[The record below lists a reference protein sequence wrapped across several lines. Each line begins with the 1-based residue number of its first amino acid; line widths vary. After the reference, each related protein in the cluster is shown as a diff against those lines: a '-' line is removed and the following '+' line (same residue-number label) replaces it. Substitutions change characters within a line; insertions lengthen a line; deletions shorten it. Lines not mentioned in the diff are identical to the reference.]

1 MKSALRF
8 LIGIG
13 LFLLIWEVWA
23 RWLTPGIILPE
34 PLAVG
39 RILVGLLGDSLIYHA
54 ALQTLWKVLVALGLV
69 LVLGIILGL
78 LLGLSPAFYE
88 MMRPLIMIIQAVPV
102 VSWLSLVIFAWG
114 IGWRGPIFI
123 AFLSL
128 LPMALLTTVSGVGNL
143 DRKLL
148 EMARIYQVPR
158 ARVIKDIYLGS
169 LIPFIV
175 AIVDVSIGQT
185 WKVILVA
192 EYLCGSSGLGVEIL
206 SARYY
211 VNIPKVYALTLLAVI
226 LGLITERLIKLWLG
240 GFLENG
246 SQLRG

>member
-1 MKSALRF
+1 MKSSFRF
-8 LIGIG
+8 LLGIG
-13 LFLLIWEVWA
+13 LFLLLWEIWA
-23 RWLTPGIILPE
+23 RWVMPGIILPD
-34 PLAVG
+34 PMVVG
-39 RILVGLLGDSLIYHA
+39 RELARLLGDPVVYHA
-54 ALQTLWKVLVALGLV
+54 ALQTLWKVLLALGLV
-69 LVLGIILGL
+69 LVLGVILGL
-78 LLGLSPAFYE
+78 LLGLSSPFYQ
-88 MMRPLIMIIQAVPV
+88 MMRPIIMIIQAVPV

-128 LPMALLTTVSGVGNL
+128 LPMALLTTVSGVSNL
-143 DRKLL
+143 DHKLL
-148 EMARIYQVPR
+148 EMARVYQVPR
-158 ARVIKDIYLGS
+158 RRVIKDIYLGS

-175 AIVDVSIGQT
+175 AIVDVSIGQS

-192 EYLCGSSGLGVEIL
+192 EYLCGNSGLGVEIL

-240 GFLENG
+240 RI
-246 SQLRG
+246 SHKWQPA

>member
-1 MKSALRF
+1 MKSSFRF

-13 LFLLIWEVWA
+13 LFLLFWEICA
-23 RWLTPGIILPE
+23 RWIMPGIILPE
-34 PLAVG
+34 LGIVG
-39 RILVGLLGDSLIYHA
+39 REMLRLLSDTAVYQA
-54 ALQTLWKVLVALGLV
+54 ALQTLWKVLLALGLV
-69 LVLGIILGL
+69 LVLGIVLGL
-78 LLGLSPAFYE
+78 LLGLSTAFYQ
-88 MMRPLIMIIQAVPV
+88 MMRPIIMIIQAVPV

-114 IGWRGPIFI
+114 IGWKGPIFI

-128 LPMALLTTVSGVGNL
+128 LPMALLTTVSGVSNL

-148 EMARIYQVPR
+148 EMARVYQVPR
-158 ARVIKDIYLGS
+158 GRVIRDIYLGS

-192 EYLCGSSGLGVEIL
+192 EYLCGSSGLGVDIL

-211 VNIPKVYALTLLAVI
+211 VNIPRVYALTLLAVI

-240 GFLENG
+240 RV
-246 SQLRG
+246 SQRWQPA

>member
-1 MKSALRF
+1 MKSSLRF
-8 LIGIG
+8 MAGIG
-13 LFLLIWEVWA
+13 LFLLIWEIWA
-23 RWLTPGIILPE
+23 RWILPGIILPE
-34 PLAVG
+34 PAIVG
-39 RILVGLLGDSLIYHA
+39 QELIHLMGDSLVYQA
-54 ALQTLWKVLVALGLV
+54 AFQTLWKVLFALGLV

-78 LLGLSPAFYE
+78 MLGLSSAFYQ
-88 MMRPLIMIIQAVPV
+88 MMRPIIMIIQAVPV
-102 VSWLSLVIFAWG
+102 VSWLSLVIFSWG

-128 LPMALLTTVSGVGNL
+128 LPMALLTTVSGVTNL

-148 EMARIYQVPR
+148 EMARVYQVPR
-158 ARVIKDIYLGS
+158 RRVIKDIYLGS
-169 LIPFIV
+169 LLPFIV

-192 EYLCGSSGLGVEIL
+192 EYLCGNSGLGVEIL

-211 VNIPKVYALTLLAVI
+211 VDIPKVYALTLLAVI

-240 GFLENG
+240 RV
-246 SQLRG
+246 SHKWQPA

>member
-1 MKSALRF
+1 MRSTGRF
-8 LIGIG
+8 LTGIG
-13 LFLLIWEVWA
+13 LFLLFWEIWA
-23 RWLTPGIILPE
+23 RWVMPGIILPE
-34 PLAVG
+34 LGTVG
-39 RILVGLLGDSLIYHA
+39 REMMSLLGQAAVYQA
-54 ALQTLWKVLVALGLV
+54 ALQTLWKVLLALGLV

-78 LLGLSPAFYE
+78 LLGLSTAFYQ
-88 MMRPLIMIIQAVPV
+88 MMRPIIMIIQAVPV

-128 LPMALLTTVSGVGNL
+128 LPMALLTTVSGVSNL

-148 EMARIYQVPR
+148 EMARVYQVPSS
-158 ARVIKDIYLGS
+158 RVIKDIYLGS

-192 EYLCGSSGLGVEIL
+192 EYLCGNSGLGVEIL

-211 VNIPKVYALTLLAVI
+211 VNIPRVYALTLLAVA

-240 GFLENG
+240 RI
-246 SQLRG
+246 SHRWQPA

>member
-1 MKSALRF
+1 MKSSFRF

-13 LFLLIWEVWA
+13 LFLLIWEIWA
-23 RWLTPGIILPE
+23 RWVMPGIILPE
-34 PLAVG
+34 PLIVG
-39 RILVGLLGDSLIYHA
+39 RELLGLLSDSAVYQA
-54 ALQTLWKVLVALGLV
+54 ALQTLWKVLLALGLV
-69 LVLGIILGL
+69 LVLGVILGL
-78 LLGLSPAFYE
+78 LLGLSTAFYQ
-88 MMRPLIMIIQAVPV
+88 MMRPIIMIIQAVPV

-128 LPMALLTTVSGVGNL
+128 LPMALLTTVSGVTNL

-148 EMARIYQVPR
+148 EMARVYQVPR
-158 ARVIKDIYLGS
+158 SRVIKDIYLGS

-175 AIVDVSIGQT
+175 AIVDVSIGQS

-192 EYLCGSSGLGVEIL
+192 EYLCGNSGLGVEL
-206 SARYY
+206 FSARYY
-211 VNIPKVYALTLLAVI
+211 FDIPKVYALTLLAVI

-240 GFLENG
+240 RV
-246 SQLRG
+246 SDKWQPA